1 MITEVLD
8 KTGVKPNQLMLEVTE
23 SAIVLDPI
31 RAEKN
36 LVTLSQMEVLLF
48 IDDFGIGYTSLSSI
62 K

>member
-31 RAEKN
+31 RAEEN